1 MGILREA
8 KSTVSPSLGYS
19 HSRKKIDAALG
30 HGNWGEFN
38 EWLFANVLA
47 GVREPLR
54 DSEAPGDNNIEEPYP
69 PLTLKGLKEG
79 AVPGTQSKLLQ

>member
-1 MGILREA
+1 MRIQRDE
-8 KSTVSPSLGYS
+8 SHSCSLGYLGS
-19 HSRKKIDAALG
+19 WQKIDGALG

-54 DSEAPGDNNIEEPYP
+54 DSEAPGDSNIEEPFP
-69 PLTLKGLKEG
+69 PRNLKGLKEG
-79 AVPGTQSKLLQ
+79 AVSGTQSKLWQ